1 MQTASPYSKRLF
13 IGTSL
18 LVLLFLVSTLV
29 ACSNGNSNSSTG
41 MTPTSHRTAAATPG
55 VLLGVQPCPGTI
67 KDPAHWNPIIPIQ
80 SGVSKVESV
89 SCGNLTGNPSLQAL
103 VTVRHNGSASLL
115 DVYVYTN
122 ITGTRPL
129 QLFKLQG
136 LYKGEAKISAYNTVI
151 TGQVDQNSRINLHKD
166 NAHLVQDLFRE
177 FKWSDGAG
185 TLVQIAFPGIFPDLT
200 RFQAEADQA
209 QVNAGNQPWKLSATQ
224 VANALA
230 VSLLNWSPGS
240 STTLLS
246 GGGSRDSSAVVSVQS
261 STAAS
266 GKIKVTLYRL
276 EGNANGGI
284 WEAVDVQTGG
294 MSITSPGQ
302 LALLSS
308 PVNVKGTGNV
318 FEGQTGQVIV
328 LDHLYNN
335 IGQAGAI
342 GVAGTGNTS
351 FSTSVSYQSTFQAG
365 SQEGVLVL
373 NTYSNANGS
382 IPAATVMVKALVS
395 GSTPA

>member
-13 IGTSL
+13 TGTSL
-18 LVLLFLVSTLV
+18 LVLLFLIPTLV
-29 ACSNGNSNSSTG
+29 ACSNRNSTSSTG
-41 MTPTSHRTAAATPG
+41 ITPTPHHTTGATPG
-55 VLLGVQPCPGTI
+55 VLLGVQPCPGAI

-80 SGVSKVESV
+80 SGVSIVESV

-115 DVYVYTN
+115 DAYVYTK
-122 ITGTRPL
+122 ITGARPL

-151 TGQVDQNSRINLHKD
+151 TGEVDQNSRINLHKD
-166 NAHLVQDLFRE
+166 NASLAQDLFRE

-209 QVNAGNQPWKLSATQ
+209 QVNQGHQPWKLSPTL

-230 VSLLNWSPGS
+230 VSLLKWSPAS

-261 STAAS
+261 SAAVS

-276 EGNANGGI
+276 EENTNGGI
-284 WEAVDVQTGG
+284 WEAVDVAAGG
-294 MSITSPGQ
+294 MSITNPGQ

-308 PVNVKGTGNV
+308 PVNVKGTGNA
-318 FEGQTGQVIV
+318 FEGQAGQVIV
-328 LDHLYNN
+328 LDHLYTN

-342 GVAGTGNTS
+342 GVAGMGNTS
-351 FSTSVSYQSTFQAG
+351 FSTSVSYQSTFHAG

-373 NTYSNANGS
+373 NAYSNANGS
-382 IPAATVMVKALVS
+382 IAAAVMVKALVS
-395 GSTPA
+395 SSTPA